1 MPKKQKVSKAPKKSK
16 EEKPMGEVIHYFSNL
31 GVGIIKLRNPLK
43 VGDKIKIAG
52 STTHFEQEVASM
64 QIDHKQVEKAKKG
77 DVVGMKVNDKVREG
91 DLVFKV
97 E

>member
-1 MPKKQKVSKAPKKSK
+1 MPRTARTDGAKKSK
-16 EEKPMGEVIHYFSNL
+16 EEKPIGAVTHYFSNL
-31 GVGIIKLRNPLK
+31 GVGIVTLRSPLK

-52 STTHFEQEVASM
+52 STSHFEQEVDSL
-64 QIDHKQVEKAKKG
+64 QIEHAQVEKAKKG
-77 DVVGMKVNDKVREG
+77 DTVGLKVKEKVREG